1 MTAVRKSDIARYTT
15 GQSSTTRRR
24 KRQSARLESTV
35 QNTSTVATPTSSLPT
50 KRQRHSSKNL
60 SLPLTPPRQNL
71 QTSQVS
77 HITGQSMPI
86 VPTATA
92 MPLWLLRLHT
102 LHRHSSIIAFLL
114 VAAALV
120 AYGCTVY
127 TQEMWGKSYGRLQ
140 ELQRHERQM
149 TTTNAT
155 LTNKIAEEA
164 EKSKMGLVSP
174 TPANTIFLPS
184 ASDQSDVP
192 SPSTKPNSEIQSPTS
207 SPLGY

>member
-1 MTAVRKSDIARYTT
+1 MTAVRKSDIATST
-15 GQSSTTRRR
+15 SWQSSTSRRR
-24 KRQSARLESTV
+24 KRQSARLEATV
-35 QNTSTVATPTSSLPT
+35 QNTSTISTQTSSLPT

-60 SLPLTPPRQNL
+60 SLPVTPPRQNL

-77 HITGQSMPI
+77 HVTGRSVPV

-102 LHRHSSIIAFLL
+102 LHRHSSVVAFLL

-120 AYGCTVY
+120 AYGFTVY
-127 TQEMWGKSYGRLQ
+127 TQELWGKNYGRLQ
-140 ELQRHERQM
+140 ELQRDERQM

-164 EKSKMGLVSP
+164 ENSKTGLVSP

-184 ASDQSDVP
+184 ASDKSNVP
-192 SPSTKPNSEIQSPTS
+192 SYSTKPNSEIQSPTS